1 MVGNPLIK
9 EEMELQSEIK
19 DLKME
24 KSRYSE
30 NIFDLQDKIRVKIP
44 AAIQQTEAHIESF
57 RNDFSLANNQQKVI
71 TEDGKAIYPIKIG
84 DTVYNDRTAGGDAL
98 KAAIGGNI
106 GKLAEGKTVLVGE
119 YRGMQ
124 LSLLFDTMTKTTK
137 ACLAGEKHHYC
148 DLNPETNT
156 GNIIRLDNLINNI
169 AKDIKQSEE
178 ALETMH
184 TELEQMKIDVE
195 KPFPKAEDLLR
206 AETRL
211 EEVHDQLT
219 KLELTD
225 DTANKDIF
233 ERLCAMFPDVMSGKK
248 EAVKYEAGETF
259 DPLSVELHGNVFSM
273 AHTYTQN
280 GDLMYDPLVYFKVD
294 YANEKVLPVSFENS
308 SAGFYQE
315 FDIEAEP
322 TPESVHAANSVL
334 DFVDTWLDNIEE
346 QGYLDNEP
354 QEESKE
360 KEIPVGVER

>member
-1 MVGNPLIK
+1 
-9 EEMELQSEIK
+9 
-19 DLKME
+19 
-24 KSRYSE
+24 
-30 NIFDLQDKIRVKIP
+30 
-44 AAIQQTEAHIESF
+44 
-57 RNDFSLANNQQKVI
+57 
-71 TEDGKAIYPIKIG
+71 
-84 DTVYNDRTAGGDAL
+84 
-98 KAAIGGNI
+98 
-106 GKLAEGKTVLVGE
+106 
-119 YRGMQ
+119 
-124 LSLLFDTMTKTTK
+124 
-137 ACLAGEKHHYC
+137 
-148 DLNPETNT
+148 
-156 GNIIRLDNLINNI
+156 
-169 AKDIKQSEE
+169 
-178 ALETMH
+178 
-184 TELEQMKIDVE
+184 MKIDVE
-195 KPFPKAEDLLR
+195 KPFPKAEELLR

-248 EAVKYEAGETF
+248 EAVKYEAGEAF
-259 DPLSVELHGNVFSM
+259 DPLTAELHGDIFSL

-308 SAGFYQE
+308 GAGFYQE

-360 KEIPVGVER
+360 QEIPVGVER